1 MYKVIKQ
8 NESMKDYCYKIVG
21 LPIVIAKNCLNDRF
35 AFAMAAAGKLR
46 DLSFHDKYVYST
58 IDCIKNNI

>member
-21 LPIVIAKNCLNDRF
+21 LPIVIAKNCLNNRF

-46 DLSFHDKYVYST
+46 DLSFHDKYV
-58 IDCIKNNI
+58 